1 MYEKVFDMIKFDI
14 QKRNSALTD
23 DLKDA
28 LKFVSIKDYKKI
40 MFLLE
45 VNVDVLVDNKPA
57 VMRYT
62 YDLLN
67 DTHLRLESLEVL
79 Q

>member
-1 MYEKVFDMIKFDI
+1 MYEKVFDLIKNDI

-23 DLKDA
+23 DLKNS
-28 LKFVSIKDYKKI
+28 LRFVSIKDYKKI

-45 VNVDVLVDNKPA
+45 VTVDVLVNDKPA
-57 VMRYT
+57 IMRYT

-67 DTHLRLESLEVL
+67 DTHLCLEDLEVL